1 MRIYAF
7 ANQKGGVGKSTVALC
22 VGAALVDRGQR
33 ILLVDLDPQGTA
45 TKVLGVDTTQLP
57 SMADLLLT
65 GGGHKVREV
74 IQETS
79 WGLDIAPAE
88 IGLARREQNRELG
101 DEFLL
106 REALDGLPDYDQVL
120 IDCPPSL
127 GLLTVNALAA
137 ASDIL
142 LVTEASWMALQGVAD
157 LMETYEV
164 IRRRY
169 NEGLRLAGVVVNLV
183 ERTREAR
190 VRIDELSAFFGDGEV
205 WEPPVPK
212 RALIREALAAG
223 VPPSRQPGSGAAK
236 DALDAFATFAERIV
250 TNG

>member
-1 MRIYAF
+1 MRTYAF

-33 ILLVDLDPQGTA
+33 VLLVDLDPQGTA
-45 TKVLGVDTTQLP
+45 TKVLGIDTSELP
-57 SMADLLLT
+57 SMADLLSA
-65 GGGHKVREV
+65 GDGHKIGEV

-88 IGLARREQNRELG
+88 IALARREQGRELG

-106 REALDGLPDYDQVL
+106 REALEGLSGYDHVL

-137 ASDIL
+137 ATDIV

-157 LMETYEV
+157 FMETYDV

-169 NEGLRLAGVVVNLV
+169 NEGLALAGVVVNLV
-183 ERTREAR
+183 ERTRETR
-190 VRIDELSAFFGDGEV
+190 LRIEELSAFFGDGMV
-205 WEPPVPK
+205 WQPGVPK
-212 RALIREALAAG
+212 RAVIREALAAG
-223 VPPSRQPGSGAAK
+223 VPPSLQPGSGAAR
-236 DALDAFATFAERIV
+236 DALDAFAIFAERIAA
-250 TNG
+250 NG